1 MKTQILAALGETG
14 LQRASAL
21 NAGLAANDRIKYG
34 FSLLQMALDHA
45 QHPEQPAAS
54 LKRERLAAGIDD
66 ADLDA
71 AVSGAR
77 EVGKQCRIP
86 GAARILERIEDDMR
100 LMAAPVLAEPL
111 PATLPLAPDGA
122 AFGKRLETLLAALP
136 SIKNDLVDPEA
147 LSAMT
152 QAGQVPDSLH
162 RLVMDLHKRLNTLQG
177 AMAEETLDGAAAYD
191 LDAAD
196 RPMVSAF
203 MAGVNRTAR
212 LKFNHPG
219 LATTATRAGGR
230 LVIQNDIGTTD
241 AHVIV
246 VHVQDRLVS
255 VTYTDVHAERLAF
268 FQSMLTP
275 RGFTWEAGRTAI
287 LAAGSPF
294 YLATG
299 QVQAVDEEACRLDLE
314 FLGSR
319 LVFLIDW
326 NRAFKQL
333 RGFLRRADRLA
344 LLAWAAETDTGHRG
358 FLELGGAVL
367 VNRAIEATAGSAMH
381 FGDRLCDVL
390 GDAETSAFLQFVF
403 QAATDGMLSA
413 ESHALVQ
420 DRVRVRLASQFSNE
434 ERQLLART
442 AEHAGLV
449 FELASL
455 VRDGIRE
462 DATNRTKRAARAGR
476 FEHDADQ
483 FVADTRETVRRRPE
497 YAVFVTLLEAA
508 DEAADALEDAAF
520 LLDLETLEGK
530 ALGPLQALAELLTT
544 ASQEWVKAVGHA
556 GQIGRTA
563 GLAETEDFLAAIAR
577 IGALEHE
584 ADDAERTL
592 AASAVQHAGDFRQLH
607 LFAAVGDKLEAAAD
621 ALKHASL
628 ILREQVL
635 EHVIDG

>member
-1 MKTQILAALGETG
+1 MKTEILAALGETE
-14 LQRASAL
+14 LQQASAL
-21 NAGLAANDRIKYG
+21 NAGLAANDRVKYC

-45 QHPEQPAAS
+45 RHPDQPAVS

-66 ADLDA
+66 ADLDL

-77 EVGKQCRIP
+77 TTGKDCRIP
-86 GAARILERIEDDMR
+86 GAARILKRIEDDMR
-100 LMAAPVLAEPL
+100 LMLAPVMIAPEMAAPPAAGEP
-111 PATLPLAPDGA
+111 D
-122 AFGKRLETLLAALP
+122 FGGRLQALLAARP
-136 SIKNDLVDPEA
+136 GAKDDLVDPDA
-147 LSAMT
+147 ISAMT
-152 QAGQVPDSLH
+152 QAGHADSLH
-162 RLVMDLHKRLNTLQG
+162 RLVMDLHKRLNALQ
-177 AMAEETLDGAAAYD
+177 AAIAQETLDGAAAYG

-219 LATTATRAGGR
+219 LATTATRMAGR

-246 VHVQDRLVS
+246 IHVQDRLIS

-268 FQSMLTP
+268 LQAMLKP
-275 RGFTWEAGRTAI
+275 RAFTWGAGRTAM
-287 LAAGSPF
+287 LAVGSPF

-299 QVQAVDEEACRLDLE
+299 EVQAVDDEACRDVLE

-326 NRAFKQL
+326 NRARKQL
-333 RGFLRRADRLA
+333 RGFQRGADRVA
-344 LLAWAAETDTGHRG
+344 LLAWAAETGTGHRG
-358 FLELGGAVL
+358 FLEQGGAML
-367 VNRAIEATAGSAMH
+367 VNRAIEATAGTAMR

-390 GDAETSAFLQFVF
+390 GDAETAAFLQFAF
-403 QAATDGMLSA
+403 KAATDGMLSSQ
-413 ESHALVQ
+413 SHALIQ
-420 DRVRVRLASQFSNE
+420 DRVRVALASQFSNE
-434 ERQLLART
+434 ERQLLGRA

-449 FELASL
+449 FELAAL
-455 VRDGIRE
+455 VRDGVQD
-462 DATNRTKRAARAGR
+462 DASHRTKRARQAQRC
-476 FEHDADQ
+476 EHDADQ
-483 FVADTRETVRRRPE
+483 IVADTRDAVHRRPD
-497 YAVFVTLLEAA
+497 YAVFLPLLEAA

-520 LLDLETLEGK
+520 LLALEPLEGK
-530 ALGPLQALAELLTT
+530 ALGALQTLADLLAA

-556 GQIGRTA
+556 GQIGRS
-563 GLAETEDFLAAIAR
+563 GGVEDTEDFLAAIAR
-577 IGALEHE
+577 IGLLEHE
-584 ADDAERTL
+584 SDDAERSL

-607 LFAAVGDKLEAAAD
+607 LYAAVGDKLETAAD

-635 EHVIDG
+635 EHVVDG